1 MRNLAYFV
9 LGLGGIAWVWL
20 LAYLWAT
27 NAA

>member
-1 MRNLAYFV
+1 MKNLAYFV

-20 LAYLWAT
+20 LTYLWTT